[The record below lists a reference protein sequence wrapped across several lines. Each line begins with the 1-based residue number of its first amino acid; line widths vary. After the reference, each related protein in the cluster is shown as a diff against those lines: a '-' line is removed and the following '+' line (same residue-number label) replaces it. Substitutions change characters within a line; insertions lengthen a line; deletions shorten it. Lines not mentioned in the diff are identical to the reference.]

1 MRFAHR
7 RQFLH
12 LATGAATLPALSRF
26 AWAQAYPARPIH
38 LVIGFTPGAATDVI
52 GRLFAKAA
60 EPRLGQQIVVE
71 NRPGA
76 GSKLAAQYV
85 AHSAKDGYTLFV
97 SPLSSFTNEIVN
109 PSPSFDLNR
118 DLMPVA
124 LLANGTI
131 VLAVSPATKVR
142 SVAELIALAKQ
153 KPGELISGT
162 VGAGT
167 LPHLC
172 SEMFAQRAGV
182 KLTHVPFP
190 GTPQIATELMAGR
203 VSMSFIILSSVL
215 GQLAGGQITALATA
229 ADKRSSAIP
238 DVPTMAEAGMPDFD
252 TSLWIGLLA
261 PAGTPRPVIET
272 VAAAAR
278 QAMHAPDTLE
288 MLHKQGYEPLD
299 AGPDEFAAFIRSEI
313 ARWSAVANA
322 AGLKS

>member
-1 MRFAHR
+1 MRLPR
-7 RQFLH
+7 RQFLSW
-12 LATGAATLPALSRF
+12 ATGAATLPALSRF
-26 AWAQAYPARPIH
+26 AWAQAYPSRPIH

-52 GRLFAKAA
+52 GRLFAKGA

-76 GSKLAAQYV
+76 ASKIAAQYV

-109 PSPSFDLNR
+109 PSPSFDLTR
-118 DLMPVA
+118 DLTPVA
-124 LLANGTI
+124 LLANGTM
-131 VLAVSPATKVR
+131 VLAVSPASKVR
-142 SVAELIALAKQ
+142 SVAELIALAKA
-153 KPGELISGT
+153 KPGEVLSGT

-172 SEMFAQRAGV
+172 AEMLAQRAGL
-182 KLTHVPFP
+182 KLTNVPFP

-203 VSMSFIILSSVL
+203 LTMSFIILSS
-215 GQLAGGQITALATA
+215 AIGQIAAGQIIPLATA
-229 ADKRSSAIP
+229 ANQRSGELP

-261 PAGTPRPVIET
+261 PAGTPRPAIET
-272 VAAAAR
+272 LADAAR
-278 QAMHAPDTLE
+278 QAMHAPDVIGTLR
-288 MLHKQGYEPLD
+288 KQGYEPLD

-313 ARWSAVANA
+313 ARWSAVASA

>member
-1 MRFAHR
+1 MA
-7 RQFLH
+7 
-12 LATGAATLPALSRF
+12 ASAATLPALSRF
-26 AWAQAYPARPIH
+26 AWAQAYPSRPIH

-52 GRLFAKAA
+52 GRLFAKGA
-60 EPRLGQQIVVE
+60 EPRLGQQVVVE

-76 GSKLAAQYV
+76 ASRIAAQYV

-109 PSPSFDLNR
+109 PSPSFDLTR

-124 LLANGTI
+124 LLANGTM
-131 VLAVSPATKVR
+131 VLAVSPASKVR
-142 SVAELIALAKQ
+142 SVAELIALAKA
-153 KPGELISGT
+153 KPGEVLSGT

-172 SEMFAQRAGV
+172 AEMLAQRAGL
-182 KLTHVPFP
+182 KLTNVPFP

-203 VSMSFIILSSVL
+203 LTMSFIILSS
-215 GQLAGGQITALATA
+215 AIGQIAAGQIIPLATA
-229 ADKRSSAIP
+229 ANQRSGELP

-261 PAGTPRPVIET
+261 PAGTPRPAIET
-272 VAAAAR
+272 LADAAR
-278 QAMHAPDTLE
+278 QAMHAPDVIGTLR
-288 MLHKQGYEPLD
+288 KQGYEPLD
-299 AGPDEFAAFIRSEI
+299 AGPDEFAAFIRGEI
-313 ARWSAVANA
+313 ARWSAVASA

>member
-1 MRFAHR
+1 MTFPRRRFLQHA
-7 RQFLH
+7 
-12 LATGAATLPALSRF
+12 AGAAALPALSRF
-26 AWAQAYPARPIH
+26 AWAQAYPSRPIH
-38 LVIGFTPGAATDVI
+38 LIIGFTPGAATDVI

-60 EPRLGQQIVVE
+60 EPRLGQQIMVE

-76 GSKLAAQYV
+76 ASKLAAQYV

-109 PSPSFDLNR
+109 PSPSLDLTR
-118 DLMPVA
+118 DLVPVA
-124 LLANGTI
+124 LLANGTMA
-131 VLAVSPATKVR
+131 LAVSPATKVR
-142 SVAELIALAKQ
+142 SVAELIALAKS
-153 KPGELISGT
+153 KPGEVLSGT

-172 SEMFAQRAGV
+172 SEMFAQRTGL

-203 VSMSFIILSSVL
+203 LTMSFIVLSSVI
-215 GQLAGGQITALATA
+215 GPIAAGQITPLAVA
-229 ADKRSSAIP
+229 ADKRSGALP

-272 VAAAAR
+272 LAGAAR
-278 QAMHAPDTLE
+278 QAMHAPDIVE

-313 ARWSAVANA
+313 ARWSAVASA